1 MKQFDFQFQVPFLG
15 GQVDKANGV
24 IRGVSLITGNLTAE
38 GHDLE
43 VTPETL
49 REVLSC
55 AVKEGKVPVK
65 LNHGSGVENICGYLE
80 NFSLSGDKVRGDW
93 HLLKSHREYATT
105 MEKAEVMPGCLGLS
119 VAFKGKGV
127 ATQGGKKRAKCE
139 RLIAADCVTQPAAN
153 PDGLFSAKVDTDSNG
168 IMPDPILP
176 VTEPTLSDVLGAIN
190 QQNEAIASL
199 TQKVEAQDQLIQES
213 IGSQE
218 PPTLAELDQMD
229 DSALAQLGLTRADV
243 NAAISEMNTAE
254 AAEAASAVE
263 AGGLGANAN
272 PGAVAT
278 AAEFRALQNQVILL
292 QKKITTEEANAETQ
306 EVETAFSVIDAKI
319 VELGEKNDELVEFN
333 TTLKADNEALRFAVK
348 TGCKPVGAGFEEV
361 TLFTVK
367 EGKDGSFE
375 KIVTTKFDELMK
387 QSGMTEIKAK
397 SLAIDFGVKRN
408 KAAYQEYRARGG
420 VIEFGSK

>member
-49 REVLSC
+49 REVLAC

-127 ATQGGKKRAKCE
+127 ATQGGRKRAKCD

-153 PDGLFSAKVDTDSNG
+153 PDGLFSAKVDTGANG
-168 IMPDPILP
+168 NMPDPILP
-176 VTEPTLSDVLGAIN
+176 VTEPTLSDVLGAITK
-190 QQNEAIASL
+190 QNEAIAAL
-199 TQKVEAQDQLIQES
+199 TQKVEAQEQQ
-213 IGSQE
+213 Q
-218 PPTLAELDQMD
+218 PTLAELDQMTD
-229 DSALAQLGLTRADV
+229 AALAAIGITRAEVD
-243 NAAISEMNTAE
+243 AAITEVTAE
-254 AAEAASAVE
+254 EEAAAAPVAPAAVE
-263 AGGLGANAN
+263 PVAAPVG
-272 PGAVAT
+272 VAT
-278 AAEFRALQNQVILL
+278 AAEFKALQGQVILL
-292 QKKITTEEANAETQ
+292 QKKIKTDEANAEAQ
-306 EVETAFSVIDAKI
+306 VVETAFAVIDAKI
-319 VELGEKNDELVEFN
+319 VELGAKNDELVGFN
-333 TTLKADNEALRFAVK
+333 TTLKADNEALRFAVR
-348 TGCKPVGAGFEEV
+348 TGTKPVGAGFEEV

-367 EGKDGSFE
+367 DGKTGSFE
-375 KIVTTKFDELMK
+375 QIVTQKFDELMK
-387 QSGMTEIKAK
+387 QTGMTELKAK

-408 KAAYQEYRARGG
+408 KGAYQEYRARGG